1 MVPAALS
8 CHDGDMKVR
17 DRIGVIVDLLMG
29 ALSCDGTIIGEEDRA
44 ARKLLGELLL
54 VPQDQL
60 PPEVEERIQSFRLI
74 DFDMDVVVADFL
86 ADPPMKK
93 RRLLELI
100 AKMVDADGEHDLR
113 EDDFIRDLARA
124 LGMQPSEYDDL
135 VLLIEVQELDADGRL
150 QSMRDSF
157 LDLRISDVPEAPD
170 KPASVPPPIPP
181 EARKP

>member
-1 MVPAALS
+1 
-8 CHDGDMKVR
+8 MKVR

-44 ARKLLGELLL
+44 ARRLLGDLLL
-54 VPQDQL
+54 VPPDAL
-60 PPEVEERIQSFRLI
+60 PPEVEERIQRFRLI
-74 DFDMDVVVADFL
+74 DFDMDRVVADFL
-86 ADPPMKK
+86 SDPPMKK

-124 LGMQPSEYDDL
+124 LGMAPSEYEDL
-135 VLLIEVQELDADGRL
+135 VLLIEVQELDPDGRL
-150 QSMRDSF
+150 KSMRDSF
-157 LDLRISDVPEAPD
+157 LDLRISDIPAEPPAA